1 MQPIRSTVRSII
13 SAAVVVWALAGPAAA
28 QNILATIPIPTASAG
43 QIAVDP
49 ALQLIYTGG
58 GPTAGSSLTVINGST
73 FAVVTTISASA
84 GVSVDMKQ
92 DNFWAGTG
100 SVGNVNVYG
109 SNDTEITSIPVGSC
123 PAAVAFDCHKRYMWV
138 SSQCGT
144 GNDPVW
150 LFDAD
155 TMAMVG
161 SAITPGGTITTPPV
175 ASNNDTLYVTS
186 GGTSRMISNTGVVSA
201 TTFGTVMAIDSNTY
215 KLFATSGDNLQVISA
230 HDNAV
235 TKTATLTYTPNFMGV
250 NNAMAHVY
258 LVDSSAGKIDVYT
271 EAAKKLT
278 TFTMPTNDQ
287 PNSIA
292 VDSVRGLLFVDV
304 FNTSTQAWSMLV
316 IQDLSTVRLCGY
328 AGSCDY

>member
-1 MQPIRSTVRSII
+1 MSPIRSTVRSII
-13 SAAVVVWALAGPAAA
+13 SAAVVVWALAGLASA
-28 QNILATIPIPTASAG
+28 QNILATISIPTASAG

-49 ALQLIYTGG
+49 ALQLVYTGG
-58 GPTAGSSLTVINGST
+58 GPLAGSSLTVINSST
-73 FAVVTTISASA
+73 YAVVTTISSSA

-92 DNFWAGTG
+92 DNFWTG
-100 SVGNVNVYG
+100 SGGNVNVYG

-138 SSQCGT
+138 SSECGT

-150 LFDAD
+150 IFDAD

-161 SAITPGGTITTPPV
+161 SAITPSGTITTPPV

-186 GGTSRMISNTGVVSA
+186 GGTSRMITANGVVSN

-215 KLFATSGDNLQVISA
+215 KLFATSGNNLQVISA

-235 TKTATLTYTPNFMGV
+235 TKTATLTYTPNAMGV
-250 NNAMAHVY
+250 NNAMAHIY
-258 LVDSSAGKIDVYT
+258 LLNSAAGKIDVYT

-304 FNTSTQAWSMLV
+304 FNTSSQTWSMLV